1 MAPLGRKGRRKRL
14 ISTAAKLISSFGL
27 AEPEHFTGEL
37 SRFLTE
43 LAVCLRKWYLSLDDI
58 NEIFAPLASLPDD
71 RRAQLAAEFVRFLRR
86 IETPQA
92 TYAVQI
98 LAMQVVVH
106 GRGEAIRLSET
117 GYKGNWYEYLNLAVE
132 MTEFLPSPWHVFER
146 AQCQYVAGIISWR
159 LGGVSEASERL
170 NMALRTLSEAEREAG
185 KDMLRDW
192 NYRDAESFYSDAS
205 ALRRSWTMQLKDLN
219 SKASG

>member
-71 RRAQLAAEFVRFLRR
+71 RRAQSGGLIRQISRP

-106 GRGEAIRLSET
+106 GRGEAIRLSERDTRGT
-117 GYKGNWYEYLNLAVE
+117 GMNISI
-132 MTEFLPSPWHVFER
+132 SPW
-146 AQCQYVAGIISWR
+146 
-159 LGGVSEASERL
+159 
-170 NMALRTLSEAEREAG
+170 
-185 KDMLRDW
+185 K
-192 NYRDAESFYSDAS
+192 
-205 ALRRSWTMQLKDLN
+205 
-219 SKASG
+219 